1 MFEKTETWNIDVWEN
16 YIYIEA
22 VQVAIVSVPAD
33 RLSKQ
38 PTYFPFQQQM
48 PIQKPSCSH
57 C

>member
-1 MFEKTETWNIDVWEN
+1 MLTWNEN
-16 YIYIEA
+16 QTQSIEVGENFIYVEA

-48 PIQKPSCSH
+48 PV
-57 C
+57 